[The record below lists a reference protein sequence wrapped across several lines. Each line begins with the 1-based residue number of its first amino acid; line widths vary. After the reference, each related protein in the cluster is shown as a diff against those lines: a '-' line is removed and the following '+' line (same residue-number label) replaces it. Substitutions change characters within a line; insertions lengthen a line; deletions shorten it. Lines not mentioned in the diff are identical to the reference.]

1 MYFINEKEYECS
13 VELTLDVFNDKWK
26 LLIIWELLKG
36 DKRFKQLHKNI
47 SQITQKTLTIKLKE
61 LEEKHII
68 NREVFAQ
75 VPPKV
80 VYSLSP
86 IGEELKDVLEPM
98 FFWGISYVHKHGKSD
113 KSFECCSEL
122 PKEYREKID
131 KIRQK

>member
-1 MYFINEKEYECS
+1 MYYINEKEYECS

-36 DKRFKQLHKNI
+36 DKRFKQLHENI
-47 SQITQKTLTIKLKE
+47 PQITQKTLTIKLKE

-80 VYSLSP
+80 VYSLTP
-86 IGEELKDVLEPM
+86 IGEELKNVLEPM
-98 FFWGISYVHKHGKSD
+98 FFWGISYVKNHGKSD
-113 KSFECCSEL
+113 KSFKCCSEL
-122 PKEYREKID
+122 PKEYKEKIE
-131 KIRQK
+131 KITQD